1 MRDSPVV
8 LFWPCDQR
16 LRSLGRM
23 KDGLPGTRGRT
34 ALAERHSRSCVV
46 QLLLRRPLPAWSRR
60 GRRPEVGLYES
71 VAFPNFRV
79 LRIPPI
85 PVDPSLGSGGR
96 DSRTRIAPVCISRTQ
111 TSPVPAEATVD
122 AGFLSCNR
130 ANVFSDCSFHS
141 RTMRSPSGRT
151 CSMPIFDRTP
161 PERIADGGAVRRK
174 GGSIGTGGRT
184 RRRPRR

>member
-16 LRSLGRM
+16 LRSLDRM

-34 ALAERHSRSCVV
+34 ALTERHSHGCVV
-46 QLLLRRPLPAWSRR
+46 QLLLRRPLPARSRR

-85 PVDPSLGSGGR
+85 PADPSLGSGGR
-96 DSRTRIAPVCISRTQ
+96 DSRNPHRTVCISRTR
-111 TSPVPAEATVD
+111 TSPVFAEATVD
-122 AGFLSCNR
+122 AGFSFR
-130 ANVFSDCSFHS
+130 AIGRTFFSDCSFHS

-151 CSMPIFDRTP
+151 CSMRY
-161 PERIADGGAVRRK
+161 
-174 GGSIGTGGRT
+174 STG
-184 RRRPRR
+184 RRPNV